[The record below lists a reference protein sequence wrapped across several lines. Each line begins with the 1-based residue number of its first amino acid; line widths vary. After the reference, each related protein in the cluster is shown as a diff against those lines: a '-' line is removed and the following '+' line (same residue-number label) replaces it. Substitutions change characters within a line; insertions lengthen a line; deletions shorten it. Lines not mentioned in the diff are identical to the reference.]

1 MKKQLLTLCAAAVAL
16 FAVAQQP
23 TTDAATITS
32 DVVID
37 GALTENAWL
46 DATAVAIDQNFG
58 TEVPSV
64 TAEFILLWSTQGL
77 FIGVSCVDD
86 VWAPSWVTEKA
97 DWESDKI
104 EVYYDLSDPQQDG
117 LGASGEMGNYQIGM
131 NFQETTQGEGV
142 FHTNGGDGDTSM
154 CYASTKF
161 DAAGTYSAE
170 YFVPASELY
179 TAGLVDGSLLT
190 LADGTVI
197 GFDVTIC
204 DNDDDGVGRKRAVW
218 ANIGGI
224 DESWNNM
231 DDVGLATLK
240 GTGAEVTV
248 DTNLPEDPGTATSN
262 TSVNNTM
269 VYPNV
274 ASEMI
279 YVNAEAAEYSIINSL
294 GQVVMVSETNEINIS
309 ALETGVYFVK
319 ANDQV
324 ARILKK

>member
-1 MKKQLLTLCAAAVAL
+1 MKKQLLTLCAAAVAV

-37 GALTENAWL
+37 GSLTENAWL
-46 DATAVAIDQNFG
+46 DATAVAIDQPFQS
-58 TEVPSV
+58 EVPSV
-64 TAEFILLWSTQGL
+64 TAEFKILWSTQGL
-77 FIGVSCVDD
+77 FVGVDVVDD
-86 VWAPSWVTEKA
+86 VWAPSWVTGKA

-104 EVYYDLSDPQQDG
+104 EVYYDLSDPQIDG

-142 FHTNGGDGDTSM
+142 YHTNGGDGDTSM
-154 CYASTKF
+154 CYASTTF
-161 DAAGTYSAE
+161 DAAGAYQAE

-179 TAGLVDGSLLT
+179 TAGMVDGSLLT

-218 ANIGGI
+218 ANIGGT

-231 DDVGLATLK
+231 DDVGLVTLK
-240 GTGAEVTV
+240 GTGAEVAV
-248 DTNLPEDPGTATSN
+248 DFNLPISSTAK